1 MPLYLPLVVARRN
14 SEANHI
20 SKAEDCD
27 RMVATTY
34 SDMEKEA
41 WFELA
46 RDWKALT
53 TELNEPLAIAPL
65 PPSLT

>member
-1 MPLYLPLVVARRN
+1 MTVKRVVEARAKPPKK
-14 SEANHI
+14 E
-20 SKAEDCD
+20 KCD